1 MQGNPVLPMMIRKD
15 PNKSGKTACSKDIM
29 ESGVSVKPRSLN
41 SEADVKMPL
50 FHVSDFPT
58 AWEIETRTTRL

>member
-15 PNKSGKTACSKDIM
+15 PNKSGKTARSKDIM

-41 SEADVKMPL
+41 NEAGVKMPL
-50 FHVSDFPT
+50 IRVSTFPHG
-58 AWEIETRTTRL
+58 LGD